1 MTCFERLYK
10 GRGTFIKSL
19 SFFFIIKVSPQNKQE
34 DIIYVDIEAP
44 FWVSQLR
51 LYSPG
56 IKTSFLMERV
66 QAILGAC
73 DDLDIDE
80 PKNGACMDKPSHKQ
94 TQDDPN
100 KYVQTIMEIFRL
112 ENVAKEDGSVD
123 CDKVKD
129 KLSRIKAHLK
139 AQNLIS
145 QKGRAPNVNLKGLE
159 L

>member
-1 MTCFERLYK
+1 MIWTLMSRK
-10 GRGTFIKSL
+10 MVRVWINPVT
-19 SFFFIIKVSPQNKQE
+19 NK
-34 DIIYVDIEAP
+34 
-44 FWVSQLR
+44 
-51 LYSPG
+51 
-56 IKTSFLMERV
+56 
-66 QAILGAC
+66 
-73 DDLDIDE
+73 
-80 PKNGACMDKPSHKQ
+80 PKM